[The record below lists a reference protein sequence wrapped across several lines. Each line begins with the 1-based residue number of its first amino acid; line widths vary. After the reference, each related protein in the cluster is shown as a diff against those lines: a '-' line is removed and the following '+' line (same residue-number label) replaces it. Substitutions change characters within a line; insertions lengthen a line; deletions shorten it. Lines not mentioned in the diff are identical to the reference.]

1 MEDAGQIL
9 DQLTEVHPA
18 VGGEVE
24 HDLGTVEGI
33 LGLHQLHLQPV
44 AGNAVLAGAV
54 GALFVLAVLAHPAH
68 IHAVGHAGNGLEGLG
83 HRRVGDLLDALHHL
97 AALDAAGSLH
107 DDVIAGTDIR
117 IGRVKI
123 IAFAVFFETDR
134 NDFFHSSPRLL
145 VRSIGKKAAKGP
157 VAPF

>member
-1 MEDAGQIL
+1 M
-9 DQLTEVHPA
+9 
-18 VGGEVE
+18 
-24 HDLGTVEGI
+24 
-33 LGLHQLHLQPV
+33 

-68 IHAVGHAGNGLEGLG
+68 IHAVSHAGNGLEGLG

-107 DDVIAGTDIR
+107 DDVITGADIR

-157 VAPF
+157 IAPF